1 MKQTED
7 KIREKVIK
15 IITDLTGG
23 VYNKDSIINI
33 NFQKDDVLLI
43 PKGKIIDSWTVSVK
57 SLFDNRDFLI
67 LSDETGEPLYY
78 QNFNYIITEIIKNTD
93 GIYQYKK

>member
-7 KIREKVIK
+7 KIREKAIK
-15 IITDLTGG
+15 IITDLTEGAYG
-23 VYNKDSIINI
+23 KDNIINI
-33 NFQKDDVLLI
+33 NFQKDDELLI

-67 LSDETGEPLYY
+67 LSDETGEPIYY
-78 QNFNYIITEIIKNTD
+78 QNFNYITTEIIKNND